1 MRVVIAHPVRAPPQ
15 LPLRVLCSID
25 DKVIAAG
32 SSPSTIA
39 LHDLDE
45 IKTTKMVTLTL
56 DVRNAIH
63 SLACILHE

>member
-1 MRVVIAHPVRAPPQ
+1 MRWAGFRAQSLKRIARQ
-15 LPLRVLCSID
+15 GFGRVLCSID

-39 LHDLDE
+39 LRDLDE
-45 IKTTKMVTLTL
+45 IKITKMVALTL

-63 SLACILHE
+63 GLEV